1 MLNGNPREEQFNYAE
16 DKKVRTG
23 DDFNNARHCK
33 NSGCT
38 KNIDGKCI
46 AETGIYTLCQFK

>member
-16 DKKVRTG
+16 DKKIGTG
-23 DDFNNARHCK
+23 DDFNNTRHCK